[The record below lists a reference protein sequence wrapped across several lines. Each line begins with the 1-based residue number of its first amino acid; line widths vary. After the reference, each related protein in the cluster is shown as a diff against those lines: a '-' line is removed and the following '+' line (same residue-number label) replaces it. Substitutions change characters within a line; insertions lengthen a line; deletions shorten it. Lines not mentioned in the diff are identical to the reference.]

1 MAEKIN
7 QSPVS
12 KRASRANKRLWL
24 APVLFILAFAA
35 VFIYKSGRLNQK
47 SLEEQLAAIEAKRT
61 IEDEENAA
69 LIYNKLLEDFDMD
82 SFHPDFWD
90 SNFHDKTFKKPWSS
104 KDFPELAKWLNS
116 HENTINILLEA
127 TKKEKCRFLIIIDFS
142 DPNKANESYRRS
154 SSIRRWARLLI
165 FAGNNDLGEGRTDEA
180 LKKYFAVLQMANHLY
195 QQPVLTNILV
205 GYALESLGTARLKEL
220 IIEHQTTPDHL
231 DIIENK
237 FQLIQNY
244 WKIDWK
250 MTSDVE
256 HLSEIYERRR
266 IGLLRQ
272 LKQKYQFRG
281 LDDKID
287 YIHNMILS
295 ERAGTR
301 ILIALKRYK
310 DKNGDW
316 PESLEDIKTSASS
329 EFFIDPVNK
338 GEYIYKRTQDGFQ
351 LYSKGKN
358 NVDDNGKD
366 DYNSDDRRADDR
378 MIWPTY
384 TYKKQ
389 QEDTNDE

>member
-1 MAEKIN
+1 
-7 QSPVS
+7 
-12 KRASRANKRLWL
+12 
-24 APVLFILAFAA
+24 
-35 VFIYKSGRLNQK
+35 
-47 SLEEQLAAIEAKRT
+47 
-61 IEDEENAA
+61 
-69 LIYNKLLEDFDMD
+69 
-82 SFHPDFWD
+82 
-90 SNFHDKTFKKPWSS
+90 
-104 KDFPELAKWLNS
+104 
-116 HENTINILLEA
+116 
-127 TKKEKCRFLIIIDFS
+127 
-142 DPNKANESYRRS
+142 
-154 SSIRRWARLLI
+154 
-165 FAGNNDLGEGRTDEA
+165 
-180 LKKYFAVLQMANHLY
+180 
-195 QQPVLTNILV
+195 
-205 GYALESLGTARLKEL
+205 
-220 IIEHQTTPDHL
+220 
-231 DIIENK
+231 
-237 FQLIQNY
+237 
-244 WKIDWK
+244 